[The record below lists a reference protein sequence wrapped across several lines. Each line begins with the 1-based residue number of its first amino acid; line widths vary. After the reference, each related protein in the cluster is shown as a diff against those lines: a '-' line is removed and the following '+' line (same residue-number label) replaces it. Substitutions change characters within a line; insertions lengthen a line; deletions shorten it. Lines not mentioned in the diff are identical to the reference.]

1 MFAFVTLYLLCFLGA
16 LPLLAFDSVN
26 GQIASIA
33 LDAGAY
39 AVEHGFFSN
48 FSAVLAC
55 ISNVGPAFEAVGPYA
70 CYAGYSWFSKLVLTF
85 TMLLGRLEI
94 LPVLIL
100 FNRRTW
106 KKI

>member
-1 MFAFVTLYLLCFLGA
+1 MLLLS
-16 LPLLAFDSVN
+16 FDPVN
-26 GQIASIA
+26 GQMITVSS
-33 LDAGAY
+33 DAGVY
-39 AVEHGFFSN
+39 QTEHGFFSN

-70 CYAGYSWFSKLVLTF
+70 SYAGYSNISLIILNL

-106 KKI
+106 KKF